1 MGVFAGHEAFGRSR
15 LPGGL
20 GRPEPGGRAS
30 RKGELEIEEQI
41 EIMGNLPSAAERI
54 AVLHADYYGRNWG
67 FGAIFHDQI
76 LTAASAFLERFDPRR
91 DGFWTVCLQGQ
102 VAGAIAIDGIHADT
116 EGAHLRWFILDEGLR
131 GRGLGNRLLDRAL
144 AFGRERGHPRIY
156 LWTFEGLQTARHLY
170 EKYGFSLVAARPGS
184 QWGKEV
190 IEQRFVLDLTV

>member
-1 MGVFAGHEAFGRSR
+1 
-15 LPGGL
+15 LPGA
-20 GRPEPGGRAS
+20 RQRSA
-30 RKGELEIEEQI
+30 KIETDIQI
-41 EIMGNLPSAAERI
+41 TGPVAGACARI
-54 AVLHADYYGRNWG
+54 AALHADYYGRNWG
-67 FGAIFHDQI
+67 FGAVFEETISHGVV
-76 LTAASAFLERFDPRR
+76 AFLERFDPRR
-91 DGFWTVCLQGQ
+91 DGFWTVCLRGQ

-131 GRGLGNRLLDRAL
+131 GRGLGNRLLARAL

-170 EKYGFSLVAARPGS
+170 EKYGFALVAARPGS